1 MLFRNARA
9 VTWAFVTAN
18 AASAPW
24 MALNGRGLPPA
35 DFAVWPSDSPV
46 VNLRNT
52 AVRHFATSDQGGLW
66 VIRNNDAQLRTSN
79 DRLPSG
85 S

>member
-35 DFAVWPSDSPV
+35 DCAVWPSDSPV